1 MRILLVGHAY
11 PPYAGGLSHVL
22 YNVSLRLASMGHE
35 VTVLGLR
42 YGGNAPNIELPR
54 LRVIRAMGIAP
65 RESYFAPTHDFII
78 KFIRLVKEF
87 DPDVVHVHNVG
98 SLITPTTIMLAKNL
112 NLIKRVVLTPHHHE
126 EGSRADTRAMWLI
139 YKPVLRRIIQNVYRI
154 HTVSNF
160 ERALV
165 LRDFGVDSVVIPN
178 GVSEDVYNVRREDPD
193 DFIVTYA
200 GRVEDYKRVDLA
212 VKVVAKA
219 QKMINERI
227 RFKVI
232 GNGPAMGRVKRIAKE
247 LGVELI
253 HMDFLPRTE
262 YLRELSRSTVFINL
276 SRYEAFSIVTAEAL
290 ALGVPVIV
298 AKPWGRIFN
307 EFGAK
312 VVDPENIDEAAK
324 SLTNM
329 LSEQPR
335 ISAKVPTW
343 SEVVK
348 EYVSRIYN
356 TDNDRSIRH

>member
-1 MRILLVGHAY
+1 VRILLVGHAY

-98 SLITPTTIMLAKNL
+98 SLITPTTIMLAKSL
-112 NLIKRVVLTPHHHE
+112 NLIERVVLTPHHHE
-126 EGSRADTRAMWLI
+126 EGSRTDTRAMWLI
-139 YKPVLRRIIQNVYRI
+139 YKPVLRRIIQNVHRI

-178 GVSEDVYNVRREDPD
+178 GVSEDIYEVRREDPED
-193 DFIVTYA
+193 LTVTYA
-200 GRVEDYKRVDLA
+200 GRVEGYKRVDLA
-212 VKVVAKA
+212 VVAVA
-219 QKMINERI
+219 QVQRI
-227 RFKVI
+227 LGARVKFKVI
-232 GNGPAMGRVKRIAKE
+232 GDGPAMGRVRE
-247 LGVELI
+247 LTKVYGVELV
-253 HMDFLPRTE
+253 HTGFLPRRE
-262 YLRELSRSTVFINL
+262 YLMELARSSVFINL

-290 ALGVPVIV
+290 ALGLPVVI
-298 AKPWGRIFN
+298 ARPWGKMF
-307 EFGAK
+307 ESYGAY
-312 VVDPENIDEAAK
+312 VVNAENRSEVVKALVNA
-324 SLTNM
+324 LT
-329 LSEQPR
+329 ETET
-335 ISAKVPTW
+335 ISASAKIPTW
-343 SEVVK
+343 SDVVK
-348 EYVSRIYN
+348 EYVGRLYN
-356 TDNDRSIRH
+356 TGND